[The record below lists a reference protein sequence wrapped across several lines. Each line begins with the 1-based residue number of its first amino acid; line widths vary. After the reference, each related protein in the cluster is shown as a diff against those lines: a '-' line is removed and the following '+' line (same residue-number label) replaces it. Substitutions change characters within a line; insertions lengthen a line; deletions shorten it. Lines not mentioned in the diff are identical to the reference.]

1 MKIIYLINCK
11 TKTSIPT
18 VWHNSLNQNFG
29 DNIVEIVSLKQLSV
43 RNLKSIFN
51 CDVIHGHHIKAM
63 SIFILFNWVF
73 CKKTIYTVH
82 GSFSY
87 LSNLNKK
94 LLAYIFIR
102 TNKIIFVN
110 KYLYDILP
118 DKLKY
123 EIGSKYDIILN
134 GIDLNIKYKNINI
147 YNKYNIGQSD
157 KIIFHPARF
166 VSEKNHINILEA
178 FTLLKEKIST
188 IKLVLAGDGV
198 LKDEIIA
205 NIERLGLNN
214 EVILL
219 GIIPKNHVYNL
230 LVKCTLFIMPSK
242 SEGLN
247 VAFLEA
253 MSLRAKILV
262 SNIDQFIYP
271 FEYYA
276 INPINYNV
284 YFTDPNDIE
293 SIKNGLECSISNDKN
308 NVFDMSY
315 FDIDNMHKEY
325 IRNYKELL

>member
-1 MKIIYLINCK
+1 M
-11 TKTSIPT
+11 
-18 VWHNSLNQNFG
+18 
-29 DNIVEIVSLKQLSV
+29 
-43 RNLKSIFN
+43 
-51 CDVIHGHHIKAM
+51 
-63 SIFILFNWVF
+63 
-73 CKKTIYTVH
+73 
-82 GSFSY
+82 
-87 LSNLNKK
+87 
-94 LLAYIFIR
+94 
-102 TNKIIFVN
+102 
-110 KYLYDILP
+110 
-118 DKLKY
+118 
-123 EIGSKYDIILN
+123 
-134 GIDLNIKYKNINI
+134 
-147 YNKYNIGQSD
+147 
-157 KIIFHPARF
+157 
-166 VSEKNHINILEA
+166 
-178 FTLLKEKIST
+178 
-188 IKLVLAGDGV
+188 